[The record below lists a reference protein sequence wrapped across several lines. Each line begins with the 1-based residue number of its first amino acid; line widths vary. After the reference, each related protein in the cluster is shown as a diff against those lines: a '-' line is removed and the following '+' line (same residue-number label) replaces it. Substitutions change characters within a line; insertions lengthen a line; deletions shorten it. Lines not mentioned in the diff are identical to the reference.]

1 MVDEQRFVE
10 YLQHFGLTRQ
20 EAVLYQKLLLHGKQ
34 TGYELSKETGISR
47 SNVYGALS
55 VLAEKGAAYVM
66 EGSPKKYIPV
76 KLEEFCENCI
86 CRMKEEKDWMIANLP
101 GEKIVE
107 EGYIT
112 IEGEANIRDKVK
124 NLLRSAEERVYISCT
139 AELLGLFSGDIRE
152 LAEKK
157 RKVVIITDADV
168 SFTGCMIYISEE
180 KGRQIG
186 IIADSKFVLSGE
198 YGEGS
203 MNTCLYS
210 GQKNFVMLFKTALA
224 NEIKLITL
232 SKGEQ

>member
-139 AELLGLFSGDIRE
+139 AELLELFSGDIRE
-152 LAEKK
+152 LA
-157 RKVVIITDADV
+157 
-168 SFTGCMIYISEE
+168 
-180 KGRQIG
+180 
-186 IIADSKFVLSGE
+186 
-198 YGEGS
+198 
-203 MNTCLYS
+203 
-210 GQKNFVMLFKTALA
+210 
-224 NEIKLITL
+224 
-232 SKGEQ
+232 